1 MLLED
6 IKKFVKELS
15 NGELTHLDPSRV
27 RIYLSGL
34 IDSEDERMSNYKT
47 GVIPK
52 LVSDLNATI
61 DITNDIRPLSEQ
73 QEDGLFYLAQRLSI
87 VRDTIIKELTP

>member
-34 IDSEDERMSNYKT
+34 VNSEDERMSDYKT

-52 LVSDLNATI
+52 LVSDLNETI
-61 DITNDIRPLSEQ
+61 DMTNDIRPLNSQ
-73 QEDGLFYLAQRLSI
+73 QEDSLFYLSQRLSL
-87 VRDTIIKELTP
+87 VRNIIIKELTP

>member
-27 RIYLSGL
+27 RIYLAGL
-34 IDSEDERMSNYKT
+34 IDRCQ
-47 GVIPK
+47 
-52 LVSDLNATI
+52 TI
-61 DITNDIRPLSEQ
+61 RQALYLS
-73 QEDGLFYLAQRLSI
+73 
-87 VRDTIIKELTP
+87 

>member
-27 RIYLSGL
+27 RIYLAGL
-34 IDSEDERMSNYKT
+34 IDSEDQRMSNYKT
-47 GVIPK
+47 GVVPK
-52 LVSDLNATI
+52 LVSDLNETI
-61 DITNDIRPLSEQ
+61 DMTQAIHPLNLQ
-73 QEDGLFYLAQRLSI
+73 QEDSLFYLAQRLSL

>member
-34 IDSEDERMSNYKT
+34 VNSEDERMSDYKT

-52 LVSDLNATI
+52 LVSDLNETI
-61 DITNDIRPLSEQ
+61 DMTNDIRPLNSQ
-73 QEDGLFYLAQRLSI
+73 QEDSLFYLAQRLSL
-87 VRDTIIKELTP
+87 VRNIIIKELTP

>member
-27 RIYLSGL
+27 RIYLAGL

-47 GVIPK
+47 GVVPK
-52 LVSDLNATI
+52 LVSDLNETI
-61 DITNDIRPLSEQ
+61 DMTQAIHPLNSQ
-73 QEDGLFYLAQRLSI
+73 QEDSLFYLAQRISL
-87 VRDTIIKELTP
+87 VRNTIIKELLQ

>member
-15 NGELTHLDPSRV
+15 NGELTHLDPNRV
-27 RIYLSGL
+27 RIYLVGL

-47 GVIPK
+47 GVVPK
-52 LVSDLNATI
+52 LVSDLNETI
-61 DITNDIRPLSEQ
+61 DMTQAIHPLNSQ
-73 QEDGLFYLAQRLSI
+73 QEDSLFYLAQRISL
-87 VRDTIIKELTP
+87 VRNTIIKELLQ

>member
-34 IDSEDERMSNYKT
+34 VNSEDERMSDYKT

-52 LVSDLNATI
+52 LVSDLNETI
-61 DITNDIRPLSEQ
+61 DMTHDIRPLNSQ
-73 QEDGLFYLAQRLSI
+73 QEDGLFYLAQRLSL
-87 VRDTIIKELTP
+87 VRNIIIKELTP